1 MSDGQQS
8 EGAAGERIGLGLHSR
23 PSADPVIGP
32 AEVIAGGVSLV
43 WLALVGGFF
52 LFAGDGEGSGGALGT
67 VMVLVA
73 IFLPIALIWIAAVT
87 LRTARTMKEEAER
100 LQAAIDA
107 MRHAYVSQAQ
117 GGLAKSSVEKRLEE
131 IAASAKQAETA
142 IATFTSRRDAETV
155 RPSADRKAAFV
166 APSAAAAQPDE
177 QPALALGTPAEST
190 AAPVSVADFIRAL
203 NFPDSENDRDGFRAL
218 RRALDDRGLAKLIR
232 AAQDALTLLSQD
244 GIYMDDLRPDRARP
258 EVWRRF
264 AQGER
269 GKAIAALGGVR
280 DRSSLAL
287 TAGRMR
293 QDTIFRDAAHHFL
306 RQFDRSFQSFEKTA
320 SDGEIAAFTDTRT
333 ARAFMLLGRVSGTF
347 D

>member
-1 MSDGQQS
+1 MAAEHKPEPGGETHADFGLYSRP
-8 EGAAGERIGLGLHSR
+8 EPEAAIAAGDIV
-23 PSADPVIGP
+23 A
-32 AEVIAGGVSLV
+32 AGVSLV

-52 LFAGDGEGSGGALGT
+52 LFAGDSEGSGGPLGT
-67 VMVLVA
+67 IMVLVA
-73 IFLPIALIWIAAVT
+73 IFLPVALIWIAAIT
-87 LRTARTMKEEAER
+87 LRTARAMRSESQR

-107 MRHAYVSQAQ
+107 MRHAYVSQSQA
-117 GGLAKSSVEKRLEE
+117 GLTRPSVEKRLEE
-131 IAASAKQAETA
+131 IAAAARQAESA
-142 IATFTSRRDAETV
+142 IVTFTSRRDGEAV
-155 RPSADRKAAFV
+155 QPSADHKAALA
-166 APSAAAAQPDE
+166 APKPALAGDE
-177 QPALALGTPAEST
+177 QPALALGTPAEVLT
-190 AAPVSVADFIRAL
+190 NPVSVADFIRAM
-203 NFPDSENDRDGFRAL
+203 NFPDNANDKEGFRAL
-218 RRALDDRGLAKLIR
+218 RRALDDHGLAKLIR

-269 GKAIAALGGVR
+269 GRTIAALGGVR

-306 RQFDRSFQSFEKTA
+306 RQFDKTFTEFEKNA
-320 SDGEIAAFTDTRT
+320 SDQDIAALAETRT
-333 ARAFMLLGRVSGTF
+333 ARAFMLLGRVTGIF